1 MTDKPQRWLNRC
13 YSIKQMNK
21 TYKQLRQE
29 LDEILRWFEGD
40 DIDIE
45 EALKKHHQALEL
57 ITQLEKMLKSAELKI
72 TKV

>member
-1 MTDKPQRWLNRC
+1 
-13 YSIKQMNK
+13 MNK

-45 EALKKHHQALEL
+45 EALKKHQQALEL